1 MKGSFGD
8 RESIN
13 LQVKFSREFERK
25 VAVKS
30 EFSLGKVPN
39 SRENLKRSPQVT
51 HKYMRAPNDFT
62 CCKVM
67 EKCDKTGVVY

>member
-8 RESIN
+8 RESLDLRI
-13 LQVKFSREFERK
+13 KFSREFARK

-30 EFSLGKVPN
+30 EFSEGKVPKA
-39 SRENLKRSPQVT
+39 RENLKRSPQVT

-67 EKCDKTGVVY
+67 EKCDLTGVVY